1 MHYLTFVLLNS
12 NVNGSELPKAAASAM
27 APFDENLDVLHVVAT
42 AAEVV
47 ADRDQVVA
55 QHPEYAEKYAD
66 LNVFVR
72 DWHGHMRL
80 DEHGNALSTRNPN
93 GKWDYYEIG
102 GRWVGLLAVNGQ
114 GPNVARLQD
123 IDIARL
129 YADSLLL
136 ADGAWMKTDA
146 PVPVPD
152 GLAELLETDPDEYET
167 RLAEWDNEKR
177 TVWQA
182 KFGHI
187 LESAKQEDPEQWLVV
202 VDRHQ

>member
-1 MHYLTFVLLNS
+1 MHYLTFVLLDS
-12 NVNGSELPKAAASAM
+12 TIEVSELPKAVAAAM
-27 APFDENLDVLHVVAT
+27 APYDENLDVLHVVAT
-42 AAEVV
+42 AAEVIV
-47 ADRDQVVA
+47 NRDQVVA
-55 QHPEYAEKYAD
+55 QHPEYAEKYTD

-72 DWHGHMRL
+72 DWHGHRGL
-80 DEHGNALSTRNPN
+80 DEHGNALSARNPN
-93 GKWDYYEIG
+93 GKWDWYEIG

-123 IDIARL
+123 IDIAHL

-136 ADGAWMKTDA
+136 ADGTWVNTDA
-146 PVPVPD
+146 PVPSPN
-152 GLAELLETDPDEYET
+152 GLMGLLETDPDEYET
-167 RLAEWDNEKR
+167 RLDEWESEKR
-177 TVWQA
+177 TAWQA